1 MTVFLVNEVDYKKT
15 DATCNQ
21 HGDVGITSE
30 QGLNTAVDK
39 TSYKEKKNVF

>member
-1 MTVFLVNEVDYKKT
+1 MTVFLVYEVDYKKT
-15 DATCNQ
+15 DAACDQ

-39 TSYKEKKNVF
+39 TSHKEKKNIF